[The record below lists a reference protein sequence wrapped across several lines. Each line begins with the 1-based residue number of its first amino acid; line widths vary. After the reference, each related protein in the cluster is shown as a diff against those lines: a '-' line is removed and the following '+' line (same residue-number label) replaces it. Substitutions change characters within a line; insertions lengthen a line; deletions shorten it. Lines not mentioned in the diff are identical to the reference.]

1 MEKKFSKSEI
11 ATIKRIAQNVAPF
24 IAKRNKIQ
32 KQLEEKKETV
42 EQQVREMVAKRLEK
56 LEAKAE
62 EEIKNYQTIIDSL
75 QSYVVNLTGYCVED
89 LVTRKTEG
97 TGKIDSNTGKE
108 VMRTIFTLKYP
119 ETVIPA
125 MEMPEH
131 GNDYDIDAQQ
141 AEAEAIQEE
150 VLAAEDFNN
159 EDSAARESASE
170 PDPFNW
176 D

>member
-11 ATIKRIAQNVAPF
+11 ATIKRIAQNVFPF
-24 IAKRNKIQ
+24 IVKKNKVQ
-32 KQLEEKKETV
+32 KQLEEKKQIV
-42 EQQVREMVAKRLEK
+42 EQQVREMIAKRLEK
-56 LEAKAE
+56 MEAKAE

-75 QSYVVNLTGYCVED
+75 QSYVVNLTGYSVED

-108 VMRTIFTLKYP
+108 VMRTVFTLKYP

-131 GNDYDIDAQQ
+131 GTDYDIDAQQ
-141 AEAEAIQEE
+141 AENEAIQEE
-150 VLAAEDFNN
+150 ALAADDFNN
-159 EDSAARESASE
+159 EDSAEHESVSE